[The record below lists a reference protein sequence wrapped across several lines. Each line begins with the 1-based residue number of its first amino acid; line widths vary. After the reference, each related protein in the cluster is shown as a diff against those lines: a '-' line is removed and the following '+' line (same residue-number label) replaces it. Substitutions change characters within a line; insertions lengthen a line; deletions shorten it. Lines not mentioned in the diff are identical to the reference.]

1 MNYIADFQAR
11 SDLTAQYGNNALL
24 LYALQLRFEI
34 SDIISVASDALTD
47 GGNDKKC
54 DLIYVDQDTGV
65 AVVAQGYMKQTPK
78 EANLAP
84 GNKAS
89 DLNLSLIHIP
99 SPRDTR

>member
-1 MNYIADFQAR
+1 MAEM
-11 SDLTAQYGNNALL
+11 T
-24 LYALQLRFEI
+24 
-34 SDIISVASDALTD
+34 
-47 GGNDKKC
+47 KKC

-89 DLNLSLIHIP
+89 DLNTAATWVFAQNPDEVPEQIREQVRLLSPPLKIILLVP
-99 SPRDTR
+99 SIFGMFTI